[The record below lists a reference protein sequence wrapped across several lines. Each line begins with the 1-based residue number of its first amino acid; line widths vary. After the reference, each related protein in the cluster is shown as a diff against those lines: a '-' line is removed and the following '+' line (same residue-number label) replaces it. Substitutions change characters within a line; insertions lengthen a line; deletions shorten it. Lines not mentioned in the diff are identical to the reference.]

1 MRREGY
7 QAYGAR
13 RITECLCALSER
25 MASGVPA
32 DIQGVRAALD
42 AAHRLQ
48 TCLTLFARGYPT
60 PRVALWKRRLRRIL
74 RALYAL
80 HDCLRLI
87 EWVAAQQP
95 ASEHRAGVQRA
106 LLRLQQHSERQ
117 RQTLQRAW
125 ERWNAQH
132 IPSEIRGLSRRW
144 IESFGDEAVDPAYA
158 QRVWQ
163 LFRREQLAA
172 LEAGAAT
179 PAVPCGRAR
188 ALLDACD
195 LLAPLNL
202 PLDCPNDLQARL
214 ETLDALR
221 FREGSLRLLTE
232 LLDAERAREQ
242 AHTGNLRAFT
252 RIQKGWVWLVG
263 QFQRFSA

>member
-7 QAYGAR
+7 LAYGAQ
-13 RITECLCALSER
+13 RITECLCVLHGC
-25 MASGVPA
+25 MAAGVPA
-32 DIQGVRAALD
+32 DIQDVRATLD

-80 HDCLRLI
+80 HDCLRLM

-95 ASEHRAGVQRA
+95 APEHRAGVQRA
-106 LLRLQQHSERQ
+106 LLRLHQHAERQ
-117 RQTLQRAW
+117 RNTLQHAW
-125 ERWNAQH
+125 ARWNTQR

-144 IESFGDEAVDPAYA
+144 IESFGDEAIDPAYA
-158 QRVWQ
+158 QRVWR

-172 LEAGAAT
+172 LEAEAAT
-179 PAVPCGRAR
+179 PAVQCGRAR
-188 ALLDACD
+188 ALLEACD

-202 PLDCPNDLQARL
+202 PLDCPDDLQTRL
-214 ETLDALR
+214 DTLDALR

-232 LLDAERAREQ
+232 LLDAERAREL

-252 RIQKGWVWLVG
+252 RIQKGWAWLMG
-263 QFQRFSA
+263 RLSKTS